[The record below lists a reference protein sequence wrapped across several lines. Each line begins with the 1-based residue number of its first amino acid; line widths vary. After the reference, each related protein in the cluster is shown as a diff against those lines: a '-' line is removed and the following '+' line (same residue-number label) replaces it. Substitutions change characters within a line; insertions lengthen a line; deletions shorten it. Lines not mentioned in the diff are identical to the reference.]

1 MKTKI
6 VYCVIWSCGLFVAT
20 FYGLL
25 KQKDIF
31 EFTEKLFLPVMQN
44 YIFPMILAMALYLLD
59 VLYNVTNDKS
69 NGAIVGWVLGTI
81 ILFMVFFALSMLV
94 NENWA
99 GWLFFSAS
107 WFSLTI
113 LKYKTT
119 DCEKREIYKV
129 MED

>member
-1 MKTKI
+1 MITKI
-6 VYCVIWSCGLFVAT
+6 VYCAIWACGLFVAT
-20 FYGLL
+20 FYSLL
-25 KQKDIF
+25 NQKDIF
-31 EFTEKLFLPVMQN
+31 EFSEKLFLPVLQN
-44 YIFPMILAMALYLLD
+44 YIFPMILVMALYLID
-59 VLYNVTNDKS
+59 VLYNVINAKFS
-69 NGAIVGWVLGTI
+69 INIVGWVLGTI

-119 DCEKREIYKV
+119 DCEKTEIYKV